1 MSLKSEQYYSLLIT
15 REFLY
20 DLMNSK
26 KRPKTVK
33 ELKLRASR
41 CLWHYPMLNKN
52 GMPIF
57 SNDNFTDENGD
68 MKILSQLN
76 DIVNGKETKEK

>member
-1 MSLKSEQYYSLLIT
+1 MSLRYEEYHSLLIT

-33 ELKLRASR
+33 ELKRRASK
-41 CLWHYPMLNKN
+41 CLKHYPFLNEN

-57 SNDNFTDENGD
+57 SNDNFTHENGNIQ
-68 MKILSQLN
+68 ILSQLN